1 MSKKKSARLRPVSI
15 NVALTEPQV
24 IFIQQAV
31 EYRMTGLAEDLTD
44 DDMTTEERE
53 WRLDELQ
60 QCHCVRR
67 RSSSAKYSMRFAIVS
82 CGRPFCTRPVSKSHL
97 P

>member
-60 QCHCVRR
+60 QCHLLDKRLQEVEEEFVN
-67 RSSSAKYSMRFAIVS
+67 S
-82 CGRPFCTRPVSKSHL
+82 
-97 P
+97 